1 MINEVKI
8 INDYQFQD
16 MIISA
21 LRYAL
26 YRHTYIF
33 EETLNWIRNNNIVI
47 NERVK
52 QVMLND
58 IEKRFDDGDF
68 VLGERNDLSY
78 FRDWLL
84 NLQVKKEVNK

>member
-1 MINEVKI
+1 MNNEIKL

-16 MIISA
+16 IVISA

-26 YRHTYIF
+26 YRHTYILD
-33 EETLNWIRNNNIVI
+33 ETIDWIKNNNIVI

-58 IEKRFDDGDF
+58 IERRFDDGG
-68 VLGERNDLSY
+68 LEIYERDRLAY
-78 FRDWLL
+78 FRDWLI
-84 NLQVKKEVNK
+84 KFTIK

>member
-1 MINEVKI
+1 MNNEIKL

-16 MIISA
+16 IVISA

-26 YRHTYIF
+26 FRHTYIF
-33 EETLNWIRNNNIVI
+33 DETIDWIKNNNIVI

-58 IEKRFDDGDF
+58 IERRFDNGG
-68 VLGERNDLSY
+68 LEIYERDRLAS
-78 FRDWLL
+78 FRDWLMRFTI
-84 NLQVKKEVNK
+84 K

>member
-1 MINEVKI
+1 MINEIKV

-33 EETLNWIRNNNIVI
+33 EETLSWIKNNNIVI
-47 NERVK
+47 NERVR

-58 IEKRFDDGDF
+58 IKKRFDDGDL
-68 VLGERNDLSY
+68 VLGERDNLIY
-78 FRDWLL
+78 FREWLL
-84 NLQVKKEVNK
+84 RFQAKKEVNR

>member
-1 MINEVKI
+1 MINEIKV

-33 EETLNWIRNNNIVI
+33 EETLSWIRNNNIVI
-47 NERVK
+47 NERVR

-68 VLGERNDLSY
+68 VLGERESLLY
-78 FRDWLL
+78 FREWLL
-84 NLQVKKEVNK
+84 KFQVKKEVNK

>member
-1 MINEVKI
+1 MNNEIKL

-16 MIISA
+16 IVISA

-26 YRHTYIF
+26 YRHTYILD
-33 EETLNWIRNNNIVI
+33 ETIDWIKNNNIVI

-58 IEKRFDDGDF
+58 IKRRFDDGG
-68 VLGERNDLSY
+68 LEIYERDRLAY
-78 FRDWLL
+78 FRDWLIRFTIKGGE
-84 NLQVKKEVNK
+84 VK

>member
-1 MINEVKI
+1 MNNEI
-8 INDYQFQD
+8 RLINDYQFQD
-16 MIISA
+16 IVISS

-33 EETLNWIRNNNIVI
+33 EETIDWIKNNNIVI

-58 IEKRFDDGDF
+58 IERRFDDGG
-68 VLGERNDLSY
+68 LENYERDILNR
-78 FRDWLL
+78 FRDWLIRFTIKGGE
-84 NLQVKKEVNK
+84 VK

>member
-1 MINEVKI
+1 MINEIKI

-33 EETLNWIRNNNIVI
+33 EETLSWIRNNNIVI

-58 IEKRFDDGDF
+58 IEKRYDDGDF
-68 VLGERNDLSY
+68 ILGERDNLNY

-84 NLQVKKEVNK
+84 KFQVKKEASK

>member
-1 MINEVKI
+1 MINEIKV

-26 YRHTYIF
+26 YIHTYIF
-33 EETLNWIRNNNIVI
+33 EETLSWIKNNNIVI
-47 NERVK
+47 NERVR

-58 IEKRFDDGDF
+58 IEKRFDDGDL
-68 VLGERNDLSY
+68 VLGERDNLIY
-78 FRDWLL
+78 FREWLL
-84 NLQVKKEVNK
+84 RFQAKKEVNR